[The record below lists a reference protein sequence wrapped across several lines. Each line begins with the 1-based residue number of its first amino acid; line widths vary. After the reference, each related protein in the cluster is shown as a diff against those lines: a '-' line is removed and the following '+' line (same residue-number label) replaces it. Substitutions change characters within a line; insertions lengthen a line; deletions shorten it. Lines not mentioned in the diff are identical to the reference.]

1 MQRHMTLHVT
11 NVERKRPNVEEKN
24 HSVKIVS
31 GYP

>member
-1 MQRHMTLHVT
+1 MTLHVT

-24 HSVKIVS
+24 HSVKIAG